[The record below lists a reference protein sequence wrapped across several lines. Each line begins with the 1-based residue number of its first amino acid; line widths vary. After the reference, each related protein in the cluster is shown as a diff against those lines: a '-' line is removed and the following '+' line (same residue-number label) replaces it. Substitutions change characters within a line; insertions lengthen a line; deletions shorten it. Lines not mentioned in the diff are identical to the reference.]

1 MNKDTIYSATFNRLK
16 NGHNQPIEMT
26 LSDLIDELDRLNAL
40 PKETAWQMRLAI
52 MHHDQEKLI
61 S

>member
-1 MNKDTIYSATFNRLK
+1 MNNDKIYSITFNLLK
-16 NGHNQPIEMT
+16 NKHNQPIKMT
-26 LSDLIDELDRLNAL
+26 LADLIDELDSVNAL

>member
-1 MNKDTIYSATFNRLK
+1 MDNNKIYSITFNRLK

-26 LSDLIDELDRLNAL
+26 LSDLIDELDQLNAL

-52 MHHDQEKLI
+52 MHHDQENL
-61 S
+61 